1 MKNSVT
7 ACGISKSYTEQP
19 ALYEIDF
26 KVQPGEI
33 FGFIGADGAGKT
45 TLFKILTT
53 LLKMDAGRAEVCGYD
68 VEKDFLAIRRI
79 IGYMPGSFSLYG
91 DLTVE
96 ENLKFFARVF
106 DSTLEANFDLIRDI
120 YILLEPFKKRRAAD
134 LSGGMKQKLALC
146 CALIHR
152 PQVLF
157 LDEPTTGVDPVSR
170 QEFWQNL
177 KAVSHQGITTLV
189 STPYMDEAQQCDRV
203 ALIQSGNI
211 LQIDTPA
218 QIILSFP
225 KEIIIL
231 KTSQNKNL
239 LIRKLKELPLAE
251 SVFSFGESIHI
262 TCTKAAK
269 PELVSQISAIGDGSI
284 TFTANPQ
291 PDIEDCFLYYMQR
304 ENGQTNNRN

>member
-1 MKNSVT
+1 MTNSVT
-7 ACGISKSYTEQP
+7 ASGISKSYTEQS
-19 ALYEIDF
+19 ALHEIDF
-26 KVQPGEI
+26 SAQPGEI

-53 LLKMDAGRAEVCGYD
+53 LLKMDAGKAEVCGYD
-68 VEKDFLAIRRI
+68 VDKDFLTIRQI

-96 ENLKFFARVF
+96 ENLKFFAKVF
-106 DSTLEANFDLIRDI
+106 DSTLHDNFDLIRDI
-120 YILLEPFKKRRAAD
+120 YILLEPFKKRRAND

-152 PQVLF
+152 PQALF

-189 STPYMDEAQQCDRV
+189 STPYMDEARQCDRV
-203 ALIQSGNI
+203 ALIQSGKI

-218 QIILSFP
+218 NIIKSFP
-225 KEIIIL
+225 KAIIIL
-231 KTSQNKNL
+231 KTTQNKNL
-239 LIRKLKELPLAE
+239 LIRELKQLPLAE

-262 TCTKAAK
+262 TCSFATKPK
-269 PELVSQISAIGDGSI
+269 LVSQITAMSIGSI
-284 TFTANPQ
+284 DFTANPQ

-304 ENGQTNNRN
+304 EDTHANN

>member
-1 MKNSVT
+1 MINSIT
-7 ACGISKSYTEQP
+7 ARGISKSYAEQA
-19 ALYEIDF
+19 ALHKIDF
-26 KVQPGEI
+26 AVQPSEI

-53 LLKMDAGRAEVCGYD
+53 LLKTDTGTAEVCGYD
-68 VEKDFLAIRRI
+68 LEQDFLAIRRI

-96 ENLKFFARVF
+96 ENLKFFAQVF
-106 DSTLEANFDLIRDI
+106 DSTLESNFELIRDI
-120 YILLEPFKKRRAAD
+120 YILLEPFKKRRATD

-152 PQVLF
+152 PQALF

-189 STPYMDEAQQCDRV
+189 STPYMDEALQCDRV
-203 ALIQSGNI
+203 ALIQSGKI

-218 QIILSFP
+218 NIISSFP
-225 KEIIIL
+225 KALIIL
-231 KTSQNKNL
+231 KTSGNKNL
-239 LIRKLKELPLAE
+239 LINSLKEIPLAE
-251 SVFSFGESIHI
+251 SVFSFGETIHI
-262 TCTKAAK
+262 TCEPADK
-269 PELVSQISAIGDGSI
+269 PELISKIKQNQQNISFVD
-284 TFTANPQ
+284 NPQ

-304 ENGQTNNRN
+304 ENG